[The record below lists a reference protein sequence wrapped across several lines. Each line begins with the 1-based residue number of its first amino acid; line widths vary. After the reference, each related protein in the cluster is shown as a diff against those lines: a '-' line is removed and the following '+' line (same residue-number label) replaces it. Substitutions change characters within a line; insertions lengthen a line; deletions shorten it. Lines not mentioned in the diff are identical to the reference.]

1 MKAEGTQNHRSRVA
15 AERREKTRTRLL
27 HSALLVFS
35 QKGPQALIEDV
46 IAQAGMARGS
56 FYNYFKTNEELLAAV
71 ASEINNELLR
81 AIDPLVQ
88 CYSEPIDRISCGA
101 RLLLRAVTEFPQ
113 FGSFV
118 SRLPITT
125 ANSSLL
131 GIRFLARDVAL
142 GLVANRLVR
151 VRQRAAVDLVAGV
164 VFNAAYS
171 LAKEVLAPDY
181 PEAIV
186 KAMLLGLGVTELETA
201 RIVAQPLPELVLPAT
216 SILLHT
222 QNVRT

>member
-1 MKAEGTQNHRSRVA
+1 MKAEGTSNHRSRVA
-15 AERREKTRTRLL
+15 AERRERTRTRLL

-56 FYNYFKTNEELLAAV
+56 FYNYFKTNEELLVAV

-81 AIDPLVQ
+81 AIDPVVQ
-88 CYSEPIDRISCGA
+88 CRSEPIERVACGA
-101 RLLLRAVTEFPQ
+101 RLLLHAVTRFPQ
-113 FGSFV
+113 FGSFM
-118 SRLPITT
+118 SQLPVPT
-125 ANSSLL
+125 ANSSLI
-131 GIRFLARDVAL
+131 GIRFLARDIALDVAT
-142 GLVANRLVR
+142 NRLLR

-171 LAKEVLAPDY
+171 LAREVLEPDY
-181 PEAIV
+181 PESIV
-186 KAMLLGLGVTELETA
+186 KAVVLGLGLTELEA
-201 RIVAQPLPELVLPAT
+201 GKIIAQPLPDLVLPAT

-222 QNVRT
+222 QNVKT